1 MRALFTFNLP
11 ENDGCF
17 PKLLATPNSISNL
30 NPMRA
35 ENNEPYHQPRNQ
47 LCLKFRHL
55 ELTLPSESL
64 NDIRSL
70 SKRLSKVRSLHPGT
84 TTQHRLNKEHPLG
97 AHLNLL
103 EISNTVTLTFWVLKR
118 VNYQEIPIKSKITFN
133 ISNIKFWIGTY
144 DFSKASLVNK
154 YISYT
159 FLSFSDL
166 LYLESATVNCH
177 TILPTA
183 FDLLITLKLSC

>member
-1 MRALFTFNLP
+1 MQHNNIWSGRTLKIAHAELDYSTLPTPHPMRALFTFNLP

-55 ELTLPSESL
+55 ELTLPSESS

-70 SKRLSKVRSLHPGT
+70 SKRLSKVRSLHPADDHT
-84 TTQHRLNKEHPLG
+84 TPTKYRTSSWSAFKFTR
-97 AHLNLL
+97 
-103 EISNTVTLTFWVLKR
+103 NTKPCYLDVLSLKK
-118 VNYQEIPIKSKITFN
+118 VNYQEFPTKSKITFN
-133 ISNIKFWIGTY
+133 ISKIKFWIGTY

-159 FLSFSDL
+159 
-166 LYLESATVNCH
+166 V
-177 TILPTA
+177 P
-183 FDLLITLKLSC
+183 